1 MTDSSAQ
8 GPATK
13 LLTLSKRML
22 QRLLRMAE
30 HRLTLATIELEEEK
44 QQLLKLLLLAG
55 ATLLCLAFALMSLLM
70 LVSWAIDPAYRLT
83 ALLLL
88 CIMLF
93 IAAAFGAWNTLRLSR
108 KSTLLAETRRQLQKD
123 LRTLQDPTDD

>member
-1 MTDSSAQ
+1 
-8 GPATK
+8 
-13 LLTLSKRML
+13 ML

-55 ATLLCLAFALMSLLM
+55 ASLLCLAFALMSLLM

-83 ALLLL
+83 ALFLL
-88 CIMLF
+88 CVTLF
-93 IAAAFGAWNTLRLSR
+93 IVAAIGAFSTLRLSR
-108 KSTLLAETRRQLQKD
+108 KSTLLAETRRQLQQD
-123 LRTLQDPTDD
+123 LRALQEPTDD

>member
-1 MTDSSAQ
+1 
-8 GPATK
+8 
-13 LLTLSKRML
+13 ML

-55 ATLLCLAFALMSLLM
+55 ASLLCLAFALMSLLM

-83 ALLLL
+83 ALSLL
-88 CIMLF
+88 CLTLF
-93 IAAAFGAWNTLRLSR
+93 ILAGVGVYSTLQLSR
-108 KSTLLAETRRQLQKD
+108 KSTLLVETRRQLQKD
-123 LRTLQDPTDD
+123 LRTLQEPTDDQ